1 MVKEYTIP
9 CKPKKILSGK
19 ELKIAQLEWKIQFHK
34 ERIKEAEKQI
44 KKLKEVDKDDK
55 S

>member
-19 ELKIAQLEWKIQFHK
+19 ELKIAQLEWKIRFHEEK
-34 ERIKEAEKQI
+34 IKEAKKEI
-44 KKLKEVDKDDK
+44 NKLKGVDKND
-55 S
+55 